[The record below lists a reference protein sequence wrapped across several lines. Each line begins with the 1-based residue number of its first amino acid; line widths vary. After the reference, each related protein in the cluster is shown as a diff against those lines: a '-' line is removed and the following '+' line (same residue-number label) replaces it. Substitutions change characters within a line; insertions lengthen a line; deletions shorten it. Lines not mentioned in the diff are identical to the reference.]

1 MPPSSG
7 SGSNSSPRK
16 LSPFVFWAQTEDKLT
31 LRVSLQDVSVSKK
44 KYRERCLSLS
54 VKVFTLYYY
63 MYLVKPYYCV

>member
-31 LRVSLQDVSVSKK
+31 LRVSLQDVSVSKNF
-44 KYRERCLSLS
+44 KY
-54 VKVFTLYYY
+54 
-63 MYLVKPYYCV
+63 